1 MSSTSL
7 RVAFSCFSP
16 APFVFFSR
24 RVSGLLAG
32 YPLRRLGGTLVLLFA
47 PLALS
52 AASPKWEPVSAAELA
67 EEKPL
72 IEPSAGVEILNYQL
86 DIDDHNNSGRVILE
100 RFRFKIFD
108 PSRATEATRIA
119 ALVTA
124 GDGSQNVEVEIAA
137 RLTLPDGTVREFGK
151 SDLRTRSI
159 VKEGPGNG
167 ALSFLSKSE
176 REAQEKFLAISGVV
190 KGAVLDVW
198 QRQPKLAK
206 TPWHVMP
213 IQRREIPIRRFEY
226 TSRFEY
232 DPELIHRFYVLNPN
246 GGKMS
251 HDEKGGVINFHAE
264 NLGSLPNETLM
275 APATYFSL
283 TIIQASEKLKTY
295 VKQQHTY
302 RVPLPNDVPASLG
315 PWAYFS
321 TTEDFYDADWGFTTK
336 RVKQKAAELTLGA
349 TTEREKAR
357 RIYTFVQALYQRF
370 RPRADL
376 ENWYT
381 RYIESTDELIEL
393 DKIDSTI
400 IITYNF
406 YCLFVALT
414 RAAGLEC
421 HSAFHPMRTSF
432 PFVPDLVARN
442 FLIFRTVAVKVDG
455 NWEIC
460 EPCSTLPLAF
470 GQRPWVIENQRALLA
485 LPQQQTFL
493 FVPPA
498 PAESSVA
505 ETQAE
510 VELDTSGNIQG
521 ECVRTFTG
529 HEAEVM
535 RERLNATGCER
546 WWTLVRSMFDLES
559 SSADARLISVEG
571 QDAFEQPLR
580 IKAFIRWPA
589 YAALMEGRIMLAPSI
604 FSDGQGPLL
613 SATTRK
619 TPVFFDYP
627 VAKKDTISIQLPRG
641 YRPGPLPPPIA
652 TSSGEYSYALSMQFD
667 AVTGILSVKRAWIN
681 RAVEIPVEK
690 YPDAHSWFSR
700 VCAADQIGIILRT
713 GEPKK

>member
-1 MSSTSL
+1 MLKTSL
-7 RVAFSCFSP
+7 SRASSYLSLVLFASFSRSP
-16 APFVFFSR
+16 ASLFARNAV
-24 RVSGLLAG
+24 
-32 YPLRRLGGTLVLLFA
+32 LRFCCVLLLLFGSHS
-47 PLALS
+47 LA

-67 EEKPL
+67 EDKPL

-86 DIDDHNNSGRVILE
+86 DINDREDSGRVILE
-100 RFRFKIFD
+100 RFRFKIYD

-124 GDGSQNVEVEIAA
+124 GDGNNNVEVEIAA

-159 VKEGPGNG
+159 IKEGPGNG
-167 ALSFLSKSE
+167 VLSFLSRSE

-190 KGAVLDVW
+190 KGAVLDVL
-198 QRQPKLAK
+198 QKQPRLAK
-206 TPWHVMP
+206 SPWHVMP

-226 TSRFEY
+226 TSRFKY

-251 HDEKGGVINFHAE
+251 HDEKAGVIEFHAE
-264 NLGSLPNETLM
+264 NLASLPNETLM
-275 APATYFSL
+275 APETYFSL
-283 TIIQASEKLKTY
+283 TIIQASENLKTY
-295 VKQQHTY
+295 VKQRHNY
-302 RVPLPNDVPASLG
+302 RVPLPKDVPSSLG
-315 PWAYFS
+315 PWAHFS
-321 TTEDFYDADWGFTTK
+321 TTEDFYDADWGFATK

-357 RIYTFVQALYQRF
+357 RIYNYVQALYQRF
-370 RPRADL
+370 RTRADL

-393 DKIDSTI
+393 DQIDSTI
-400 IITYNF
+400 IIDYDF
-406 YCLFVALT
+406 YCLFIALT

-432 PFVPDLVARN
+432 RFIADLVARD

-470 GQRPWVIENQRALLA
+470 GQRPWVIENQPALLA
-485 LPQQQTFL
+485 LAQQQTFL

-498 PAESSVA
+498 PAENSVA
-505 ETQAE
+505 ETRAD

-535 RERLNATGCER
+535 RERLNAKGREH
-546 WWTLVRSMFDLES
+546 WWTLVRSMFGLES

-580 IKAFIRWPA
+580 VKAFIRWPA
-589 YAALMEGRIMLAPSI
+589 YGALMEGRMMLSPAI
-604 FSDGQGPLL
+604 LNDGQAPLL
-613 SATTRK
+613 SATARK
-619 TPVFFDYP
+619 TPVFFHYP
-627 VAKKDTISIQLPRG
+627 VTKRDSITIQLPPG
-641 YRPGPLPPPIA
+641 YRPGTLPPPIA
-652 TSSGEYSYALSMQFD
+652 TSSGEFSYALSMQFD
-667 AVTGILSVKRAWIN
+667 AATGKLSVTRELIN
-681 RAVEIPVEK
+681 RAVEIAVEK

-700 VCAADQIGIILRT
+700 VCAADQIGIILRSS
-713 GEPKK
+713 ELKK